1 MYFCKCKFIII
12 LIVTFIN
19 VYCVEKCSDLSQESL
34 LIGQYCL
41 STCDHECVQ
50 RVSFPGT
57 INMPLFDHPV
67 LESDCE
73 GKRGRLLCMS
83 TDLTP
88 HGYPL
93 CEVLNLAYC
102 EPSSC
107 ACWSSCISRQCPPKF
122 TPKNNQV
129 TNSGC
134 FDTNLRVLCVS

>member
-57 INMPLFDHPV
+57 IN
-67 LESDCE
+67 CE

-107 ACWSSCISRQCPPKF
+107 ACWYYFNPLSLLGPPVFHASALPNLLQRTTKSP
-122 TPKNNQV
+122 TQV
-129 TNSGC
+129 PYYYINK
-134 FDTNLRVLCVS
+134 